1 MAYHTYGSWR
11 RTMARKKIWAY
22 AYKGNREYIKNKT
35 MDKERLF
42 YIWEVMKMRRENPEE
57 LSLLTF
63 MSTQSNKN
71 KRSELVDVKT
81 SKSAFFR
88 YKSRPATDT
97 EPQHSDSDL
106 MSHEI
111 AILVL
116 SEMQTIKFQDKDK
129 IYEIEFDKIKKDDLN
144 IRFENGATY
153 IPDLMGF
160 FKKPESLARKWG
172 GKVAIEV
179 KVTHACE
186 DIKIKDF
193 YDHNIPII
201 EVSLG
206 SKMRLWSELKN
217 ADINDNEMERHY
229 HFLHQKFSNVV
240 YMKIL
245 SDPIMPNE
253 ARVLISSIKKEVTEL
268 KNTIQN
274 YQNRLQTQSTQN
286 KEHLEK
292 IDSLEKKNTTQYQTI
307 HASLD
312 SALEK
317 NRILEEKVQQ
327 LKKVDYTQLS
337 LTEKLKKLFQYNA

>member
-1 MAYHTYGSWR
+1 
-11 RTMARKKIWAY
+11 MARKKIWAY

-42 YIWEVMKMRRENPEE
+42 YIWEVMKMRRETPKE

-81 SKSAFFR
+81 SKNAFFR
-88 YKSRPATDT
+88 YKSRPDTST
-97 EPQHSDSDL
+97 EPHHSDSDL
-106 MSHEI
+106 MSHEM

-116 SEMQTIKFQDKDK
+116 SEMQTIKFQEKDK
-129 IYEIEFDKIKKDDLN
+129 IYEIEFDKIKKDDLK

-153 IPDLMGF
+153 IPDLMGY
-160 FKKPESLARKWG
+160 FKKPELLARKWG

-193 YDHNIPII
+193 QDHNIPII

-206 SKMRLWSELKN
+206 SKMRLRSELN
-217 ADINDNEMERHY
+217 NTDINDNEMERHY

-240 YMKIL
+240 YMKVL
-245 SDPIMPNE
+245 SDPIMPNVVR
-253 ARVLISSIKKEVTEL
+253 AFISATKREVTEL
-268 KNTIQN
+268 KNTIQV
-274 YQNRLQTQSTQN
+274 YQDRLQTLSTQN
-286 KEHLEK
+286 KEYLEK
-292 IDSLEKKNTTQYQTI
+292 IDSLKKKSASQYKTT
-307 HASLD
+307 HDSLD

-337 LTEKLKKLFQYNA
+337 LTEKIKKLFQFNA